1 MQTSKTFSIHFWLKM
16 TKRKGDLAPIYAR
29 ITVNGRRSEI
39 SLKRYISVTY
49 WDSKSKRAKPR
60 TPGAKMLNSYLD
72 DVYAK
77 LLTCHKQLTSEFKLI
92 TSQSIKSRFLGEDE
106 QHKTLLELVDYHNT
120 SMKSILK
127 FGTLKNYYT
136 TEKYLKYFLTKK
148 IKANDIYL
156 KQLSYSFIIDFEH
169 FLRNTPSISKTQ
181 SLNNNGIMKH
191 LERFKKLLNLAIDLE
206 WIEKNPFARYK
217 LKFKKYK
224 RAFLSKTELQTLESG
239 ILKQENHI
247 KTRDVFVFACYTG
260 LSYMDVKLLDK
271 DNIVK
276 GIDGDYWIFTK
287 RVKTDEP
294 VKIPILDKAQGI
306 INKYKGTLS
315 DRLLPVYSN
324 QKVNTYLKEIALEL
338 EINKQL
344 TFHSARHTF
353 ATTVTLSNGVPI
365 ETVSKLLGHTK
376 LSTTQIYARVI
387 EQKVS
392 SDIQNLKDKLNFQS
406 SNLNQQN
413 ISKI

>member
-1 MQTSKTFSIHFWLKM
+1 MAT
-16 TKRKGDLAPIYAR
+16 
-29 ITVNGRRSEI
+29 
-39 SLKRYISVTY
+39 
-49 WDSKSKRAKPR
+49 
-60 TPGAKMLNSYLD
+60 
-72 DVYAK
+72 
-77 LLTCHKQLTSEFKLI
+77 
-92 TSQSIKSRFLGEDE
+92 
-106 QHKTLLELVDYHNT
+106 
-120 SMKSILK
+120 
-127 FGTLKNYYT
+127 
-136 TEKYLKYFLTKK
+136 
-148 IKANDIYL
+148 
-156 KQLSYSFIIDFEH
+156 
-169 FLRNTPSISKTQ
+169 
-181 SLNNNGIMKH
+181 
-191 LERFKKLLNLAIDLE
+191 DLE

-217 LKFKKYK
+217 LRFKKYK
-224 RAFLSKTELQTLESG
+224 RAFLSKSELQTLEFG

-247 KTRDVFVFACYTG
+247 KTRDIFVFACYTG

-294 VKIPILDKAQGI
+294 VKIPILDKAQEI
-306 INKYKGTLS
+306 INKYKGTLP

-338 EINKQL
+338 EIAKQL

-392 SDIQNLKDKLNFQS
+392 SDIRNLKDKLNVQC
-406 SNLNQQN
+406 SNLNQQS
-413 ISKI
+413 ISII